1 MQVYLL
7 RHGIAEEGRVGISDA
22 DRSLTSEGRQK
33 LRDVLR
39 LAAKADVEPSLIL
52 TSPLRRAVQT
62 AEIARD
68 VFKYKREILRTK
80 ALLPGATTDQVWEE
94 IRVHRDEAQ
103 LLLVGHDPLFS
114 HLGGYLLGTPNLKID
129 FKKGALLRAD
139 FENYPAQPHGILRW
153 FLTVKLA
160 ARRPE
165 ANSKDAA
172 GTA

>member
-7 RHGIAEEGRVGISDA
+7 RHGIAEEGRVGVTDA
-22 DRSLTSEGRQK
+22 DRSLTPEGRQK

-39 LAAKADVEPSLIL
+39 AAIKADVEPSLIL

-68 VFKYKREILRTK
+68 VLKYKRQILRTK
-80 ALLPGATTDQVWEE
+80 ALLPGATTEQVWEE

-114 HLGGYLLGTPNLKID
+114 YLGGFLLGTPNLKID

-139 FENYPAQPHGILRW
+139 FESYPAQPHGMLRW
-153 FLTVKLA
+153 FITAKLA
-160 ARRPE
+160 SRR
-165 ANSKDAA
+165 SQTQKDSTGAA
-172 GTA
+172 